1 MILVRPGER
10 SPRVALIQILLNR
23 AGNRLRVDG
32 MFGPKTRAAVTHA
45 ASDVAEMRREF
56 RGDIR
61 RLDDRIFKLMLLTL
75 ATLATAIAT
84 LVANLVT

>member
-1 MILVRPGER
+1 MEREPGWSLE
-10 SPRVALIQILLNR
+10 ALL
-23 AGNRLRVDG
+23 AE
-32 MFGPKTRAAVTHA
+32 TRATVTHV
-45 ASDVAEMRREF
+45 ASDVAEMRQEF

>member
-1 MILVRPGER
+1 MERGHGSSLEALVAE
-10 SPRVALIQILLNR
+10 
-23 AGNRLRVDG
+23 
-32 MFGPKTRAAVTHA
+32 TRAAVTHA